1 MKRCELHLMRIHLIA
16 IGGSAMHN
24 FALALS
30 DAGHKVTGS
39 DDQIFEPSRGRL
51 DRAGLLPQQDGWYVD
66 RITKDI
72 DVVILGMHARTD
84 NPELKR
90 AQELGLIIQSY
101 PEFLRFATADKK
113 RMVVAG
119 SHGKTTVTSMILHA
133 MRKGGRPTDLMVGAQ
148 LDGFDRMVDLQ
159 ESHEWA
165 VIEGDEYLSSPID
178 MRPKFLWYGP
188 HVTVITGIAW
198 DHVNVFPT
206 EENYIEQFRLYLNT
220 VEPRGTV
227 VHCTEDALLN
237 SVVDKMKTERSD
249 LQWIGYKTPRHAPT
263 SQGSRVTFD
272 DGASLD
278 MALLGAHN
286 MQNLVAARHCCEAMG
301 MSTADF
307 DRHMADFTG
316 AARRL
321 EVTHEDIDAG
331 FVAFR
336 DFAHAPSKLRA
347 TQASVVG
354 QFPNRGVTAVFELH
368 TFSSLNRAFIP
379 QYMDAMNEVDHAV
392 VYFDPEVVKHKRLP
406 ELDAAFVRE
415 AFGRDTLEVITDKT
429 MLHRRLEAV
438 PSQNHVLLMMSS
450 GRFGGVEF
458 SPAPRPETS

>member
-1 MKRCELHLMRIHLIA
+1 MRIHLIA

-30 DAGHKVTGS
+30 DAGHNVTGS

-51 DRAGLLPQQDGWYVD
+51 ERAGLLPVQDGWHVD
-66 RITKDI
+66 RITDDI

-84 NPELKR
+84 NPELQR
-90 AQELGLIIQSY
+90 AQELGLTIQSY
-101 PEFLRFATADKK
+101 PEFLRFATANKK

-133 MRKGGRPTDLMVGAQ
+133 MRKEGRPTDLMVGAQ
-148 LDGFDRMVDLQ
+148 LEGFDRMVDLQ
-159 ESHEWA
+159 ENHEWA

-220 VEPRGTV
+220 VEPCGTV

-237 SVVDKMKTERSD
+237 RVVDEVKLERSD
-249 LQWIGYKTPRHAPT
+249 LQWIGYETPSHTPIA
-263 SQGSRVTFD
+263 QGSQVTFE

-286 MQNLVAARHCCEAMG
+286 MQNLVAARRCCEAMG
-301 MSTADF
+301 MAKENF
-307 DRHMADFTG
+307 DRHMVDFTG

-321 EVTHEDIDAG
+321 EVMHEDLDAA

-354 QFPNRGVTAVFELH
+354 QFPDRNVTAVFELH

-379 QYMDAMNEVDHAV
+379 QYRDAMNEVDHAV

-406 ELDAAFVRE
+406 ELDASFVRD
-415 AFGRDTLEVITDKT
+415 AFGRDTLEVITDKAELT
-429 MLHRRLEAV
+429 RRLEAV
-438 PSQNHVLLMMSS
+438 PSHNHVLLMMSS

-458 SPAPRPETS
+458 SPVPRPVTS